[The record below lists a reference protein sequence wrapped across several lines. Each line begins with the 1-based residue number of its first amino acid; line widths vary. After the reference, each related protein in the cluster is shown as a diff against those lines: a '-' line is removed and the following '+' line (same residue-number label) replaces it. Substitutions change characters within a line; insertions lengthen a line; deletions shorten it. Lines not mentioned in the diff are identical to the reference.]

1 MKKTKI
7 IIPALGML
15 LLSTA
20 ASISGTVAWFS
31 MNATVSASGM
41 QVKAKAQGGLV
52 IANATDGTYNS
63 SANSVKSTCAELFPA
78 STYDLSTWLTSVST
92 DPSQANTK
100 QQYTSATAWSSN
112 ESDAHYIV
120 HDFYIRSSS
129 ASALTVWSVDVK
141 SVSAQVVDPNPDDAN
156 VPAVKD
162 LEKSL
167 RVGVKFGTSTNSYIY
182 GPIAG
187 YSASVSVQK
196 AAGAYSSAAADRETV
211 AALAG
216 NTQSRDHS
224 QTNIPNN
231 TAEGLHAYVYVW
243 FEGEDANCISD
254 NIVSD
259 LNAIAITV
267 EFTTTATDPNAQQ
280 NNG

>member
-31 MNATVSASGM
+31 MNTTVTANGM
-41 QVKAKAQGGLV
+41 QVKAKAQAGLV
-52 IANATDGTYNS
+52 ISNASDGTYNA
-63 SANSVKSTCAELFPA
+63 SAATVKTTCAELFPA
-78 STYDLSTWLTSVST
+78 STYNLSTWLASVST
-92 DPSQANTK
+92 NPGQANT
-100 QQYTSATAWSSN
+100 QQEYTSATAWTSN
-112 ESDAHYIV
+112 SSDANYVV

-141 SVSAQVVDPNPDDAN
+141 SVSAEVIDTNTEDEVTP
-156 VPAVKD
+156 VVKD

-167 RVGVKFGTSTNSYIY
+167 RVGVKFGTSENSYIY
-182 GPIAG
+182 APIAG
-187 YSASVSVQK
+187 YTATVSVQD
-196 AAGAYSSAAADRETV
+196 AAGAYSDNNRHSV
-211 AALAG
+211 SALAG
-216 NTQSRDHS
+216 NTQSRDHGVT
-224 QTNIPNN
+224 QVPNN
-231 TAEGLHAYVYVW
+231 QSAGLHAYVFVW

-259 LNAIAITV
+259 LNSIAITV
-267 EFTTTATDPNAQQ
+267 EFTTTDSDPNPQ
-280 NNG
+280 NNGD

>member
-41 QVKAKAQGGLV
+41 KVKAKAQGGLV
-52 IANATDGTYNS
+52 IANATTGTYNA
-63 SANSVKSTCAELFPA
+63 SADSVKTTCAELFPA
-78 STYDLSTWLTSVST
+78 STYNLSTWLTSVST
-92 DPSQANTK
+92 NPSAANT
-100 QQYTSATAWSSN
+100 QQEYTSATAWTAN
-112 ESDAHYIV
+112 GSDAHYVV

-141 SVSAQVVDPNPDDAN
+141 SVSAVVIDPDETDQV

-167 RVGVKFGTSTNSYIY
+167 RVGVKFGESSNSYIY
-182 GPIAG
+182 APIAG
-187 YSASVSVQK
+187 YTASVSVQK

-216 NTQSRDHS
+216 DQQSRDSS
-224 QTNIPNN
+224 QNTIPAK
-231 TAEGLHAYVYVW
+231 TVAGLHAYVYVW
-243 FEGEDANCISD
+243 FEGEDANCISN

-259 LNAIAITV
+259 LNSIAITV
-267 EFTTTATDPNAQQ
+267 EFTTTASDPNAQQ
-280 NNG
+280 NP